1 MEPTYADL
9 TAAPARVANAHV
21 DRENARFSRGKM
33 TLDAGGSVNLTFYLD
48 QRIVEGVLR
57 VTALVSKNGGSPGY
71 APLTVLVNGEPV
83 ASRLT
88 IPGGGDLPQSLDF
101 AVPGRW
107 LRTDGPNVVT
117 VRSGTDAEAMLWLY
131 RISLDSID
139 ERDRSVR
146 ALLAAADQRSV
157 LRYTTRKRVHSPDG
171 AGQKWESGGRLLLYV
186 DRGEKAP
193 IAQLS
198 WRDADGAEAAI
209 SFQSA
214 LGDFHGYHRSSDGGL
229 SEYRGDLEEHLAYP
243 EGTEEA
249 TVHRFRTEEHW
260 GERWHA
266 SGELRLMVD
275 DGGAPVERITW
286 RDQRENSGSVAFE
299 EKATGFLGY
308 YQRVG
313 EGPIGY
319 RGRTL
324 SAE

>member
-9 TAAPARVANAHV
+9 TTSPARVANAHV
-21 DRENARFSRGKM
+21 DRENARFGGSNM
-33 TLDAGGSVNLTFYLD
+33 SLDAGGSVGLTFYLD
-48 QRIVEGVLR
+48 EQIVEAVLR
-57 VTALVSKNGGSPGY
+57 VTALVSKNGSSPGY

-117 VRSGTDAEAMLWLY
+117 VRSGTDSRTMLWLY

-146 ALLAAADQRSV
+146 AMLAAADQRSV

-171 AGQKWESGGRLLLYV
+171 AGQQWESGGRLLLYV
-186 DRGEKAP
+186 DRGEAAP

-214 LGDFHGYHRSSDGGL
+214 LGDFHGHHRSPDGLL
-229 SEYRGDLEEHLAYP
+229 SEYRGDLEERLAYP

-260 GERWHA
+260 GERWHT
-266 SGELRLMVD
+266 SGELRLMVE
-275 DGGAPVERITW
+275 DGGSPVERISW
-286 RDQRENSGSVAFE
+286 RDQRENSGSVTFE

-308 YQRVG
+308 YQRVN

-319 RGRTL
+319 RGT
-324 SAE
+324 AVGEG

>member
-9 TAAPARVANAHV
+9 TASPARVANAHV
-21 DRENARFSRGKM
+21 DRENARFSGGKV
-33 TLDAGGSVNLTFYLD
+33 TLNAGGSVELTFYLD
-48 QRIVEGVLR
+48 EQIVEGVLR

-88 IPGGGDLPQSLDF
+88 IPGGGDLPQDLDF
-101 AVPGRW
+101 AVPGQW

-117 VRSGTDAEAMLWLY
+117 VRSGTDARTMLWLY

-146 ALLAAADQRSV
+146 AMLAAADQRSV
-157 LRYTTRKRVHSPDG
+157 LRYTTRKRIHSPDE
-171 AGQKWESGGRLLLYV
+171 AGQQWESGGRLLLYV
-186 DRGEKAP
+186 DRGEMAP

-198 WRDADGAEAAI
+198 WRAADGAEAAI

-214 LGDFHGYHRSSDGGL
+214 LGDFHGYHRSADGSL
-229 SEYRGDLEEHLAYP
+229 SEYRGDLEERWSYP
-243 EGTEEA
+243 EGTTGA

-260 GERWHA
+260 GERWHT

-286 RDQRENSGSVAFE
+286 RDQRENSGSVFLE
-299 EKATGFLGY
+299 EKAAGFLGY
-308 YQRVG
+308 YQRVN

-319 RGRTL
+319 RGTAIDER
-324 SAE
+324 

>member
-9 TAAPARVANAHV
+9 TASPARVANAHV
-21 DRENARFSRGKM
+21 DRENARFGGSRIE
-33 TLDAGGSVNLTFYLD
+33 LDSGGSVDLTFYLD
-48 QRIVEGVLR
+48 KVIVEGVLR
-57 VTALVSKNGGSPGY
+57 VTALVSKNGGSPGH

-88 IPGGGDLPQSLDF
+88 IPGGGDLPQDLDF
-101 AVPGRW
+101 AVPGGW

-117 VRSGTDAEAMLWLY
+117 VRSGTDARTMLWLY
-131 RISLDSID
+131 RISVDSID

-146 ALLAAADQRSV
+146 AMLAAADRRSV
-157 LRYTTRKRVHSPDG
+157 LRYTTRKRVHSTQGP
-171 AGQKWESGGRLLLYV
+171 QQQWETAERLLVYV

-214 LGDFHGYHRSSDGGL
+214 LGDFHGYHRSADGLL
-229 SEYRGDLEEHLAYP
+229 SEYRGDLEQRLAYP

-260 GERWHA
+260 GERWHT
-266 SGELRLMVD
+266 SGELRLMVE
-275 DGGAPVERITW
+275 DGDAPVERITW

-299 EKATGFLGY
+299 EDRTGFLGY

-319 RGRTL
+319 RGR
-324 SAE
+324 AVNEV

>member
-9 TAAPARVANAHV
+9 TASPARVANAHV
-21 DRENARFSRGKM
+21 DRENARFGGSRIE
-33 TLDAGGSVNLTFYLD
+33 LDSGGSVDLTFYLD
-48 QRIVEGVLR
+48 KVIVEGVLR

-88 IPGGGDLPQSLDF
+88 IPGGGDLPQDLDF
-101 AVPGRW
+101 AVPGGW

-117 VRSGTDAEAMLWLY
+117 VRSGTDARTMLWLY
-131 RISLDSID
+131 RISVDSID

-146 ALLAAADQRSV
+146 AMFAAADQRSV
-157 LRYTTRKRVHSPDG
+157 LSYTTRKRVHSTEG
-171 AGQKWESGGRLLLYV
+171 SEQQWETAEPLLLYV

-198 WRDADGAEAAI
+198 WRNADGAEAAI

-214 LGDFHGYHRSSDGGL
+214 LGDFHGYHRSSDGLL
-229 SEYRGDLEEHLAYP
+229 SEYRGDLEERWAYP
-243 EGTEEA
+243 EGTEET

-260 GERWHA
+260 GERWHN
-266 SGELRLMVD
+266 SGELRLMVE
-275 DGGAPVERITW
+275 DGGAPVERIAW
-286 RDQRENSGSVAFE
+286 RDQRENSGSVFLE
-299 EKATGFLGY
+299 EKETGFLGY
-308 YQRVG
+308 YQRVN

-319 RGRTL
+319 RGRTVN
-324 SAE
+324 EV